1 MSAGSASM
9 AFQPHQDQNLVHRL
23 SHYTTFASLLTG
35 LLHEHICTGCSADF
49 VATGHPVVL
58 EREITEDQIQYWIA
72 QDNTP
77 LSKSSQDGNQGRGC
91 SRLRLLI
98 GSPEQH
104 SSDAEILPLP
114 MSRETFETIRTTWN
128 MPKELLRMMLSTL
141 PIATPIQTLNAVG
154 QSIHGLMMRSARSR
168 DWNFCLG
175 LVHNAE
181 TGIVH
186 AIVNG
191 MQGEEIDQLLTC
203 LRESRSCLSEPM
215 LLPIFLLE
223 LKVHYFAILLENR
236 AERIEGIELDTGMK
250 HEFSPNAK
258 RKDARHRER
267 EKLLKELNFDE
278 ITQKLTGGTGTLS
291 FCDMTFASSLRALE
305 LVCSVKERIRSLP
318 YCRPDRINAADTNAV
333 DTRVAYLRGLIVG
346 AQAHSGVLSAR
357 TKAQVQTVY
366 SMIGQKDNQLNIE
379 TAAASRKIAEIS
391 LRHNTAMKDMAK
403 DSRNIAILTR
413 KDSTD
418 MRIIAVVTLLFLP
431 GTFMAALFDAGF
443 FNFSPGDSDQVVS
456 KWIWLY
462 IALTGA
468 ATLVVFGGW
477 YLFSHKQNKKMMRVV
492 NADARPSL
500 GSDRDD
506 LESGVTALA
515 TPPATAPLW
524 TARSMSTGEMELVSS
539 FGRSA
544 DALK

>member
-1 MSAGSASM
+1 MHHRICGEDVM
-9 AFQPHQDQNLVHRL
+9 HDFYYTKLLVDESKFKPRV
-23 SHYTTFASLLTG
+23 G
-35 LLHEHICTGCSADF
+35 LLCVDVLDSEA
-49 VATGHPVVL
+49 AGHPVVL
-58 EREITEDQIQYWIA
+58 ERDITEDQVQDWLA
-72 QDNTP
+72 QDDP
-77 LSKSSQDGNQGRGC
+77 PSSQSSQDGNQGRVR
-91 SRLRLLI
+91 SRLRVLI

-114 MSRETFETIRTTWN
+114 MSRETFEAVRTTWN

-141 PIATPIQTLNAVG
+141 PIATPIQTLNDLAQPVN
-154 QSIHGLMMRSARSR
+154 GLMMRSARSR

-181 TGIVH
+181 TGTVH

-191 MQGEEIDQLLTC
+191 LQGEEIAQLLTC

-223 LKVHYFAILLENR
+223 LKVHYFAVLLENR

-250 HEFSPNAK
+250 HEFSLSAK
-258 RKDARHRER
+258 RKEARHRER
-267 EKLLKELNFDE
+267 EKLLKDLNFDE
-278 ITQKLTGGTGTLS
+278 ITQKLTGGTGTLA

-305 LVCSVKERIRSLP
+305 RVCLVKERIRCLRNH
-318 YCRPDRINAADTNAV
+318 RPDRINAAGANAV
-333 DTRVAYLRGLIVG
+333 DTRIAYLRELIVG

-366 SMIGQKDNQLNIE
+366 SMIGQKDNKLNIE
-379 TAAASRKIAEIS
+379 TAAASRDIAEIS
-391 LRHNTAMKDMAK
+391 LRHNTAMKEMAV

-413 KDSTD
+413 QDSTD

-431 GTFMAALFDAGF
+431 GTFMAALFSADF
-443 FNFSPGDSDQVVS
+443 FDFSPRDTNEVVS

-462 IALTGA
+462 FVLTGA

-477 YLFSHKQNKKMMRVV
+477 YLFSHRQNKKIVAAM
-492 NADARPSL
+492 NTDARPPL
-500 GSDRDD
+500 MSDRDD
-506 LESGVTALA
+506 LESGITALPA
-515 TPPATAPLW
+515 PPDARPLW